1 MKRSITNFEL
11 YPWHSAAVTARIRP
25 DIDLIDRF
33 VWQPVRELQAPVFAF
48 DAAWHTYLE
57 EIPSLRVVTHLEPND
72 ELSHKVTA
80 LTDDRGLLIV
90 AISHRGGAMPPR
102 TASVARL
109 REVIAGRWN

>member
-1 MKRSITNFEL
+1 MAQRDG
-11 YPWHSAAVTARIRP
+11 HRP
-25 DIDLIDRF
+25 HTSGHRAHRPVRLA
-33 VWQPVRELQAPVFAF
+33 PVRELQAPVFAF
-48 DAAWHTYLE
+48 GAAWHTYLE
-57 EIPSLRVVTHLEPND
+57 EIPSLRVVTRLEPND

-90 AISHRGGAMPPR
+90 AMSHRGGAMPPR